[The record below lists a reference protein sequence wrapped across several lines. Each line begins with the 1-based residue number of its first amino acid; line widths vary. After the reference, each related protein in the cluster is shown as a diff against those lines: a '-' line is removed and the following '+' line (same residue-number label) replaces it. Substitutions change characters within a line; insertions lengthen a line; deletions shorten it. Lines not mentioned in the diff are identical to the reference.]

1 MTGVAITVERVSKR
15 YRIGRRKNRHDT
27 LAAQLVAGAGA
38 LLRGGRRSPAAAD
51 GDAEPGPEGG
61 WAREDEIIWSLR
73 DVSFDVQSGE
83 ALGIIGH
90 NGAGKSTLLK
100 ILSRITRPTSG
111 RAVLHA
117 RVGSLLE
124 IGTGFHPELT
134 GRENMYLSGA
144 VLGMKRREIN
154 AKFDAIV
161 DFAEVERFLDTP
173 VKRYSSGTYLRLAFA
188 VAVHL
193 EPEILIVDEVLAVGD
208 ARFQKKCLIRM
219 QDLRREG
226 RTVLFVSHNLPAVT
240 QLCKRAILFDHGR
253 LVADGPAAEVIGT
266 YVSPMRPT
274 ATSRE
279 WGPADSPPGGDVA
292 RLRAVRLRTEHDD
305 IAETLDIRRPFSIEM
320 EYDVLIDGA
329 VLLPYVNFHDDAGV
343 FLFSAHDLDPDWE
356 GRPRPAGR
364 WLSIVRIPGNLLA
377 EGHHAVAVGL
387 VTLDPVVNQYDVRDV
402 LSFRVVEDSPEGT
415 ARGGWVGP
423 MDGVVRPALQW
434 RTTLL
439 QA

>member
-1 MTGVAITVERVSKR
+1 MSGVALTVERVSKR
-15 YRIGRRKNRHDT
+15 YRIGARRNRYDT
-27 LAAQLVAGAGA
+27 LGSLLAAKAGA
-38 LLRGGRRSPAAAD
+38 LLGRGSRSAAAD
-51 GDAEPGPEGG
+51 PGEADPPGESGRRHPE
-61 WAREDEIIWSLR
+61 DIIWSLR
-73 DVSFDVQSGE
+73 DVSFEVQHGE
-83 ALGIIGH
+83 ALGIVGH

-100 ILSRITRPTSG
+100 ILSRITTPTTG
-111 RAVLHA
+111 RAVLYA

-144 VLGMKRREIN
+144 VLGMKRGEID

-173 VKRYSSGTYLRLAFA
+173 VKRYSSGMYLRLAFA

-208 ARFQKKCLIRM
+208 ARFQKKCLTRM
-219 QDLRREG
+219 QDLKREG
-226 RTVLFVSHNLPAVT
+226 RTVLFVSHNLPAVM
-240 QLCKRAILFDHGR
+240 QLCKRAVLLDHGR
-253 LVADGPAAEVIGT
+253 VLADGPAAQVIGA
-266 YVSPMRPT
+266 YVSPVRP
-274 ATSRE
+274 AAAERV
-279 WGPADSPPGGDVA
+279 WGEADNPPGGDVA
-292 RLRAVRLRTEHDD
+292 RLRAIRLKSEDD
-305 IAETLDIRRPFSIEM
+305 EIAETVDIRHSLTIEM
-320 EYDVLIDGA
+320 EYDVLIGGA
-329 VLLPYVNFHDDAGV
+329 VLLPYVNFHDEAEV
-343 FLFSAHDLDPDWE
+343 FLFSSHDLDPDWE

-364 WLSIVRIPGNLLA
+364 WRSVVRIPGNLLA
-377 EGHHAVAVGL
+377 EGTHAVGCGL
-387 VTLDPVVNQYDVRDV
+387 VTLDPVVNQFDQRDV

-439 QA
+439 RA

>member
-1 MTGVAITVERVSKR
+1 MSGMAISVEHVSKR
-15 YRIGRRKNRHDT
+15 YRIGARKDRHDT
-27 LAAQLVAGAGA
+27 LGSLLTAGAGA
-38 LLRGGRRSPAAAD
+38 LLGRRRSAAAAG
-51 GDAEPGPEGG
+51 GDADPRTERGRTG
-61 WAREDEIIWSLR
+61 AEDIIWSLR
-73 DVSFDVQSGE
+73 DVSFDVQHGE
-83 ALGIIGH
+83 ALGIVGH

-100 ILSRITRPTSG
+100 ILSRITTPTTG

-144 VLGMKRREIN
+144 VLGMKRREID

-173 VKRYSSGTYLRLAFA
+173 VKRYSSGMYLRLAFA

-208 ARFQKKCLIRM
+208 ARFQKKCLTRM
-219 QDLRREG
+219 QDLKREG

-253 LVADGPAAEVIGT
+253 LVADGTATEVIGT
-266 YVSPMRPT
+266 YVSPMRAT

-320 EYDVLIDGA
+320 EYEVLIGGA
-329 VLLPYVNFHDDAGV
+329 LLLPYVNLHDGAGV
-343 FLFSAHDLDPDWE
+343 VLCPARDLDRDGE

-364 WLSIVRIPGNLLA
+364 WLSVVQIPGNLLA
-377 EGHHAVAVGL
+377 EGTHLVGVGL
-387 VTLDPVVNQYDVRDV
+387 VTLDPVVNQFDERDA
-402 LSFRVVEDSPEGT
+402 LSFRVVEPSPDGT

-423 MDGVVRPALQW
+423 MDGAVRPALAW
-434 RTTLL
+434 RSTLL

>member
-1 MTGVAITVERVSKR
+1 MTGIAITVERLSKR
-15 YRIGRRKNRHDT
+15 YRIGRRKNRYDT
-27 LAAQLVAGAGA
+27 LAAQLVATAGA
-38 LLRGGRRSPAAAD
+38 LLRRGSRSRTAAD

-61 WAREDEIIWSLR
+61 WARADDIIWSLR
-73 DVSFDVQSGE
+73 DVSFEVQRGE

-90 NGAGKSTLLK
+90 NGAGKSTLLR

-144 VLGMKRREIN
+144 VLGMKRREID

-161 DFAEVERFLDTP
+161 DFAEVERFLNTP
-173 VKRYSSGTYLRLAFA
+173 VKRYSSGMYLRLAFA

-208 ARFQKKCLIRM
+208 ARFQKKCLTRM
-219 QDLRREG
+219 QDLKRAG
-226 RTVLFVSHNLPAVT
+226 RTVLFVSHSLPTVT
-240 QLCKRAILFDHGR
+240 QLCKRALLFDQGR
-253 LVADGPAAEVIGT
+253 LVADGPAAHVIGT
-266 YVSPMRPT
+266 YVSPERRT

-279 WGPADSPPGGDVA
+279 WGPAASPPGGDVA
-292 RLRAVRLRTEHDD
+292 RLRAVRLRTEDD
-305 IAETLDIRRPFSIEM
+305 EVAETVDIRRPVTLEM
-320 EYDVLIDGA
+320 EYEVLIGGA
-329 VLLPYVNFHDDAGV
+329 MVLPYVNLHDASGV

-364 WLSIVRIPGNLLA
+364 WLSVVQIPGNLLA
-377 EGHHAVAVGL
+377 EGTHMVGFGL
-387 VTLDPVVNQYDVRDV
+387 VTLDPVVNQ
-402 LSFRVVEDSPEGT
+402 
-415 ARGGWVGP
+415 
-423 MDGVVRPALQW
+423 
-434 RTTLL
+434 
-439 QA
+439 